1 MDVRLTPHAA
11 ELLEAVRA
19 RRREPVERILEHA
32 LEVLAREE
40 RAEPEKAISDE
51 AQRRAV
57 SDMLDFIKQN
67 RVHLGPGV
75 SVKDLIHEGHRV

>member
-1 MDVRLTPHAA
+1 MNVRLTPHAA

-40 RAEPEKAISDE
+40 RTEPEKAISGE

-57 SDMLDFIKQN
+57 SDILDFIKQN

>member
-1 MDVRLTPHAA
+1 MNVKLTPHAA

-19 RRREPVERILEHA
+19 QSHEAVESILEHA

-40 RAEPEKAISDE
+40 QIPAGETMPSE

-57 SDMLDFIKQN
+57 TEMIDFIKHN
-67 RVHLGPGV
+67 RVPLGPGL
-75 SVKDLIHEGHRV
+75 SVKDLIHEGHRI